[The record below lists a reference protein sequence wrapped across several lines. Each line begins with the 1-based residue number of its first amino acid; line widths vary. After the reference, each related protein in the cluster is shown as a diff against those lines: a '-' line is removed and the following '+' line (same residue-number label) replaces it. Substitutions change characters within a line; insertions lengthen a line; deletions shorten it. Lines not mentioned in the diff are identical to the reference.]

1 MVEGKATEG
10 SECQSRKKTMSI
22 KLETSSDSF
31 QIIDSDRELTPAT
44 KSTLRLL
51 GFTRSNNRLV
61 AQINDQED
69 LIISTIDL
77 LIEDGVQIELDSNT
91 EEIIRYR
98 NKANEQLQRSRKQGK
113 AIKKAEIDRLA
124 TSEFMEFLENGLKR
138 RLLSHQVKA
147 ALHLF
152 SVAHGAN
159 FSVPGAG
166 KTSVV
171 LAVYE
176 FLRSKGNVT
185 SLFVVGPRSCF
196 VPWRTEFELTLG
208 RKPRAQVLAGGNVGE
223 RHQRYYPKMGHEA
236 ELYLTTYQTLSR
248 DTRHVEY
255 LLKSRANHAFFVI
268 DEAHYMKQDEG
279 IWASAVAET
288 SRYAEKRC
296 VLTGTPFPKSYAD
309 GINQFDVLYPKSGIF
324 AQTIREKIRHA
335 SERGKHGE
343 ARVLLEPEIDSLYY
357 RVRKS
362 ELHLSDPAFLPP
374 IEVNMNPVERELYNC
389 IEKRIGELEQK
400 SSDKDIETIIKLK
413 KGRQIRRRQAV
424 SYSALLL
431 SVINGYNELLIDP
444 ENEQLNEKIRNY
456 DSIETPG
463 KIQRLM
469 QEVEAIHNQGEKI
482 VVWANFVGTLHKI
495 KEEVGKVGLTS
506 RVIYGGTPME
516 DGMDEDGR
524 ETIIET
530 FKDKDSGLDVLIA
543 NPAACAES
551 VSLHKTCS
559 NAIYYDLSYNCA
571 EYLQSLDRIHRVGG
585 SEEKV
590 SYYRFLQYADTFE
603 HEILENL
610 RGKATRMAD
619 IIDQDFP
626 LALSELAELGIN
638 GDELI
643 V

>member
-1 MVEGKATEG
+1 MA
-10 SECQSRKKTMSI
+10 I
-22 KLETSSDSF
+22 KLETSSGGF
-31 QIIDSDRELTPAT
+31 QIIDPNRELTPAT

-51 GFTRSNNRLV
+51 GFTRSSNKLV
-61 AQINDQED
+61 AQLNDQED
-69 LIISTIDL
+69 LIISTIDI
-77 LIEDGVQIELDSNT
+77 LIGDGVQIDFDPNT
-91 EEIIRYR
+91 EEVIRCR
-98 NKANEQLQRSRKQGK
+98 KEANKQLHESREWGE
-113 AIKKAEIDRLA
+113 AIKKAKIDRLA
-124 TSEFMEFLENGLKR
+124 TSEFMKFLGNGLKR
-138 RLLSHQVKA
+138 PLLSHQVKA
-147 ALHLF
+147 ALHLL

-196 VPWRTEFELTLG
+196 MPWRTEFELTLG
-208 RKPRAQVLAGGNVGE
+208 RQPRTQVLAGGNVGE
-223 RHQRYYPKMGHEA
+223 RRQRYYPRIEEGT

-248 DTRHVEY
+248 DKGHVQH
-255 LLKSRANHAFFVI
+255 LLNSRTNYAFFVI

-288 SRYAEKRC
+288 SRYAKKRC

-309 GINQFDVLYPKSGIF
+309 GINQFDVLYPKSRIF
-324 AQTIREKIRHA
+324 SPAIRGKIRYA
-335 SERGKHGE
+335 SERGNHGD
-343 ARVLLEPEIDSLYY
+343 ARALMEPEIDSLYY

-362 ELHLSDPAFLPP
+362 ELHLSTPVFLPP
-374 IEVNMNPVERELYNC
+374 IEVNMNPIERELYNC
-389 IEKRIGELEQK
+389 IEKRIDELEQK
-400 SSDKDIETIIKLK
+400 SSDRDLETISKLQE
-413 KGRQIRRRQAV
+413 GRQIRRRQAV
-424 SYSALLL
+424 SFSALLL
-431 SVINGYNELLIDP
+431 SAINGYNELLIDP
-444 ENEQLNEKIRNY
+444 QNEQLNEKIRNY
-456 DSIETPG
+456 DNIEIPG

-469 QEVEAIHNQGEKI
+469 QEVETIHNQGEKI
-482 VVWANFVGTLHKI
+482 VVWANFVGTLHRI
-495 KEEVGKVGLTS
+495 KEECDKVGLES
-506 RVIYGGTPME
+506 SVIYGGTPME
-516 DGMDEDGR
+516 DGTDEDSR
-524 ETIIET
+524 ETIIEK
-530 FKDKDSGLDVLIA
+530 FKDRNSRLDVLIA

-626 LALSELAELGIN
+626 LALSELKELGIN

>member
-1 MVEGKATEG
+1 MEGN
-10 SECQSRKKTMSI
+10 ECQSRRKTMAI
-22 KLETSSDSF
+22 KLETSLDGF
-31 QIIDSDRELTPAT
+31 QIIDSNGELTPAT

-51 GFTRSNNRLV
+51 GFTRSSNRLV
-61 AQINDQED
+61 AQLGDQED

-77 LIEDGVQIELDSNT
+77 LVGDGVQIELDLNT
-91 EEIIRYR
+91 EEVIRCR
-98 NKANEQLQRSRKQGK
+98 NEANEQLQESRKQGE

-124 TSEFMEFLENGLKR
+124 VSEFMKFLKNGLKR
-138 RLLSHQVKA
+138 PLLSHQVKA
-147 ALHLF
+147 ALHLL

-159 FSVPGAG
+159 FGTRSGQDLSGARRIRISPL
-166 KTSVV
+166 K
-171 LAVYE
+171 E
-176 FLRSKGNVT
+176 NVT

-196 VPWRTEFELTLG
+196 MPWRTEFELTLG
-208 RKPRAQVLAGGNVGE
+208 RQPISQVLAGGNVGE
-223 RHQRYYPKMGHEA
+223 RRQRYYPKIGEEA

-248 DTRHVEY
+248 DKGHVQH
-255 LLKSRANHAFFVI
+255 LLKSRTNHAFFVI

-288 SRYAEKRC
+288 SRHAKKRC

-324 AQTIREKIRHA
+324 FPAIRGEIRHA
-335 SERGKHGE
+335 SERGKHGD

-362 ELHLSDPAFLPP
+362 ELHLSEPVFLPP
-374 IEVNMNPVERELYNC
+374 IEVNMNPIERELYDC

-400 SSDKDIETIIKLK
+400 SSDQDLETIIKLK

-424 SYSALLL
+424 SYSALL
-431 SVINGYNELLIDP
+431 SSAINDYNELLIDP

-456 DSIETPG
+456 DNIETPR

-469 QEVEAIHNQGEKI
+469 QEVEAIHNQDEKI
-482 VVWANFVGTLHKI
+482 VVWANFVGTLHRI
-495 KEEVGKVGLTS
+495 KEECDKVNLES
-506 RVIYGGTPME
+506 SVIYGGTPME
-516 DGMDEDGR
+516 DGTDEDSR
-524 ETIIET
+524 ETIIER
-530 FKDKDSGLDVLIA
+530 FKDSDSRLDVLIA

-603 HEILENL
+603 HEIFANL
-610 RGKATRMAD
+610 RAKATRMAD

-626 LALSELAELGIN
+626 LALNELAELGVN
-638 GDELI
+638 EGEFI

>member
-1 MVEGKATEG
+1 MA
-10 SECQSRKKTMSI
+10 I
-22 KLETSSDSF
+22 KLETSSDGI
-31 QIIDSDRELTPAT
+31 QIIDPERELTPAI

-51 GFTRSNNRLV
+51 GFARSGDRLV
-61 AQINDQED
+61 AQHSDQED
-69 LIISTIDL
+69 LIILTIDL
-77 LIEDGVQIELDSNT
+77 LIDDGTQIELDSNT

-98 NKANEQLQRSRKQGK
+98 NEANEQLQESRKRGG
-113 AIKKAEIDRLA
+113 AIKKAELDQLA
-124 TSEFMEFLENGLKR
+124 TGEFVKFLKNGLKR
-138 RLLSHQVKA
+138 WLLPHQVKA
-147 ALHLF
+147 ALHLV

-171 LAVYE
+171 LSVYE
-176 FLRSKGNVT
+176 FLRSKGSVT

-196 VPWRTEFELTLG
+196 MPWRTEFELTLG
-208 RKPRAQVLAGGNVGE
+208 RQPRTQVLAGGDVGE
-223 RHQRYYPKMGHEA
+223 RHQRYYPQMGDEA

-248 DTRHVEY
+248 DKRHVQH
-255 LLKSRANHAFFVI
+255 LLKSRTNHAFFVI

-279 IWASAVAET
+279 VWASAVVET
-288 SRYAEKRC
+288 SRYAKKRC

-324 AQTIREKIRHA
+324 SPAIRGKIRHA
-335 SERGKHGE
+335 SERGKHGD

-362 ELHLSDPAFLPP
+362 ELHLSEPVFLPP
-374 IEVNMNPVERELYNC
+374 IEVNMNPIERELYDC

-400 SSDKDIETIIKLK
+400 SSDQDLETIIKLK

-424 SYSALLL
+424 SYSALL
-431 SVINGYNELLIDP
+431 SSAINDYNELLIDP
-444 ENEQLNEKIRNY
+444 ENKQLNEKIRDY
-456 DSIETPG
+456 DNIETPR

-469 QEVEAIHNQGEKI
+469 QEVEAIHNQDEKI

-495 KEEVGKVGLTS
+495 KREFDKVGLAS
-506 RVIYGGTPME
+506 SVIYGGTPME
-516 DGMDEDGR
+516 DGTDEDSR

-530 FKDKDSGLDVLIA
+530 FKDRDSGLDVLIA

-590 SYYRFLQYADTFE
+590 SYYRFLRYADTFE
-603 HEILENL
+603 HEIFANL
-610 RGKATRMAD
+610 RAKATRMAD

-626 LALSELAELGIN
+626 LALSELAELGVN
-638 GDELI
+638 EGEFI